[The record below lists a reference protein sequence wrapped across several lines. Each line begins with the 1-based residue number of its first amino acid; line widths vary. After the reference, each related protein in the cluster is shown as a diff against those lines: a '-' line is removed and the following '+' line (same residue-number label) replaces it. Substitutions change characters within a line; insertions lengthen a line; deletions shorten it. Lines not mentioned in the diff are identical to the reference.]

1 MRMDMEKLKNLWK
14 KTDQGKKA
22 LSKKEKWILFL
33 LIGVLIAVLFIP
45 IEEKDF
51 EEMKMQEN
59 STEEI
64 RIMDSKKE
72 AVHAYEKELS
82 EKLVCILE
90 QMEGAGK
97 VSAWVTISESAE
109 VVFSLEGTKEMTKLE
124 EADSAGGTRIEETSI
139 VNQSVVL
146 DTNGNPYI
154 IKTIEPKVEGVFV
167 VAEGAGNSTVKKN
180 ITEAVEVLFD
190 IDVHRIKVAKK
201 KVEE

>member
-1 MRMDMEKLKNLWK
+1 MDMEKLKNLWK

>member
-1 MRMDMEKLKNLWK
+1 MEMNMEKLKHLWK
-14 KTDQGKKA
+14 KTDQGKKPM
-22 LSKKEKWILFL
+22 SKKEKWILYL
-33 LIGVLIAVLFIP
+33 LVGVLIAVLFIP

-51 EEMKMQEN
+51 VEDKMQEN
-59 STEEI
+59 NTVEVSLA
-64 RIMDSKKE
+64 DSKKE
-72 AVHAYEKELS
+72 AVHTYEKALS
-82 EKLVCILE
+82 EELERILE
-90 QMEGAGK
+90 QMDGAGK

-109 VVFSLEGTKEMTKLE
+109 VVFSLEGTKETKKLE
-124 EADSAGGTRIEETSI
+124 EADSAGGTRTEETSNF
-139 VNQSVVL
+139 NQNVVL
-146 DTNGNPYI
+146 DANGNPYV

>member
-1 MRMDMEKLKNLWK
+1 MDMEKLKNLWK

-51 EEMKMQEN
+51 QEMKMQEN

-90 QMEGAGK
+90 QMDGAGK

-139 VNQSVVL
+139 VKQSVVL

>member
-1 MRMDMEKLKNLWK
+1 MEKLKNLWK

-51 EEMKMQEN
+51 QEMKMQEN

-90 QMEGAGK
+90 QMDGAGK

-139 VNQSVVL
+139 VKQSVVL